1 MTAPQNY
8 SEWIILLDQLKNK
21 TDDTEVVEAMK
32 QGTIPWQS
40 GVSERFIKKL
50 VDAVNIRM
58 NSASDRF
65 QRDMNYAAGREGSIV
80 QALLALRKEM
90 ALLADVMNIP
100 AIPEAD
106 RAQYVAL
113 VKAQADNM
121 QNSLEDTAKKDRTGK
136 LSSIVKNHKV
146 NAF

>member
-21 TDDTEVVEAMK
+21 TDDAEVVEAMK

-50 VDAVNIRM
+50 VDAVNTRM

-146 NAF
+146 NVF

>member
-8 SEWIILLDQLKNK
+8 SDWIILLDQLKNK

-50 VDAVNIRM
+50 IDAVNTRM

-90 ALLADVMNIP
+90 ALLADVMN
-100 AIPEAD
+100 
-106 RAQYVAL
+106 L
-113 VKAQADNM
+113 
-121 QNSLEDTAKKDRTGK
+121 SL
-136 LSSIVKNHKV
+136 IHI
-146 NAF
+146 

>member
-50 VDAVNIRM
+50 IDAVNTRM

-146 NAF
+146 NVF

>member
-50 VDAVNIRM
+50 VDAVNTRM

-146 NAF
+146 NVF

>member
-8 SEWIILLDQLKNK
+8 SDWIILLDQLKNK

-50 VDAVNIRM
+50 IDAVNTRM

-146 NAF
+146 NVF

>member
-1 MTAPQNY
+1 MTTPQNY
-8 SEWIILLDQLKNK
+8 SDWIILFDQLKNK
-21 TDDTEVVEAMK
+21 TDDVEVIKAMK

-40 GVSERFIKKL
+40 GVSERFIIKL
-50 VDAVNIRM
+50 VDAVNTRM
-58 NSASDRF
+58 NIASDRF
-65 QRDMNYAAGREGSIV
+65 QLDMNHAAGLESSIV

-90 ALLADVMNIP
+90 AFLADAIDLP

-121 QNSLEDTAKKDRTGK
+121 QNSLEDTAKKDHTGK
-136 LSSIVKNHKV
+136 LLSIVKNHKV
-146 NAF
+146 NSF

>member
-8 SEWIILLDQLKNK
+8 SDWIILLDQLKNK

-50 VDAVNIRM
+50 IDAVNTRM

-136 LSSIVKNHKV
+136 LPSIVKNHKV
-146 NAF
+146 NVF